1 MQCDSHCDNTGS
13 INEALRQ
20 GKNCRLSR
28 LHSES
33 SSIKVP
39 YLASFRSDRGF

>member
-1 MQCDSHCDNTGS
+1 MQCASHCDITVN
-13 INEALRQ
+13 INEDLRE

-33 SSIKVP
+33 STVKVP
-39 YLASFRSDRGF
+39 YLA